1 MRVVGVHD
9 WVDDFTGIEP
19 TRIAGATILV
29 LTFHAHARIELGKPC
44 VLPETHRS
52 TRIRGRQGLP
62 GTVAMDL
69 KYVGRQLL
77 RRPGHTLAVIAC
89 LVIGLVASVGTFS
102 VITSLFYGDMPG
114 IAGRRSLAR
123 VFLRYDSATASEFG
137 GGGRRIVTAPLSFN
151 DFAIMRE
158 LPADSALDAIGA
170 EGELRM
176 TAAGSHGPVWI
187 GGAFVSGDYFRVLR
201 TTPVRG
207 RFLTPDDD
215 RPAAAPVA
223 VVTDYFWRTHLDG
236 RDDAIGRPVLLGGSS
251 FTVVG
256 VAPPRFHGLSL
267 PDPGQDESQGVQAW
281 IPLAL
286 APQWPTDPSLD
297 TGWLKVAGRVKAGLT
312 ITDVE
317 RQLTVPAARIAASHP
332 GTRANAAPR
341 VRPYGFG
348 PDDATI
354 QIFALVIAL
363 LALPLIVLAIGCAN
377 VANLHLA
384 RVAEQS
390 RELAVRLALGA
401 TRAQLVRLLTLET
414 LARVLIGV
422 GLSIGLILL
431 ILVRVQPLV
440 PVFVSIDWRVLLFA
454 VSLALGVSMA
464 TGLMP
469 AWIVLRRTTAGELKQ
484 GSQSGGLGYSRL
496 RGALIVGQVALS
508 LGLMVLAGLFT
519 RTSQAM
525 VNEAPSALRQQ
536 MVASFDP
543 SELRMTPLE
552 ARRFADTL
560 ADGAA
565 ADGRVT
571 HVALSIDDNAR
582 FGWPGAPRTS
592 DRLGSLVGITA
603 AWLDVMEVKLLT
615 GRRLTD
621 ADDRTTA
628 ILSAGA
634 AEAIAAGSSP
644 LGMMLR
650 VAPGSSAAR
659 EVRVVGVVADNPL
672 RPTAARPD
680 PVIYVPLPNELRGE
694 FTLRVR
700 AADPEA
706 LRADL
711 LTLVNRIDPRIAWTS
726 IRRGDLEFQEEAR
739 EMAGVIYVVGAA
751 GTVALAL
758 SATGLYAVL
767 SYIVALR
774 RREIGVR
781 LAVGAPPSRIVTLI
795 VRQALKL
802 VLAGM
807 ACGLAL
813 AVPMAFAMRATF
825 VAKVNAADPMVFLPT
840 IRYCSPSASSRPS
853 SPPFVRLESIRSPH
867 CGKNRIAFAR

>member
-1 MRVVGVHD
+1 
-9 WVDDFTGIEP
+9 
-19 TRIAGATILV
+19 
-29 LTFHAHARIELGKPC
+29 
-44 VLPETHRS
+44 
-52 TRIRGRQGLP
+52 
-62 GTVAMDL
+62 MDL
-69 KYVGRQLL
+69 KYVARQLL

-89 LVIGLVASVGTFS
+89 LVIGLVASVGAFS
-102 VITSLFYGDMPG
+102 VLTSLFYGDLPG

-123 VFLRYDSATASEFG
+123 VFLRYDIATGSESASGA
-137 GGGRRIVTAPLSFN
+137 RHIVTAPLSFN

-158 LPADSALDAIGA
+158 LPADSALEGIGA

-176 TAAGSHGPVWI
+176 TAAGSHGPAWI
-187 GGAFVSGDYFRVLR
+187 DGAFVSGDYFTILR

-215 RPAAAPVA
+215 RPAAEPVT

-256 VAPPRFHGLSL
+256 VAPPRFHGLTL
-267 PDPGQDESQGVQAW
+267 ADPGQAESQGVQAW
-281 IPLAL
+281 ISLAL
-286 APQWPTDPSLD
+286 APQWPTAPSLD
-297 TGWLKVAGRVKAGLT
+297 RHWLKVVGRVKAGFT
-312 ITDVE
+312 TTDVE
-317 RQLTVPAARIAASHP
+317 RQLTVPAARIAASEP
-332 GTRANAAPR
+332 TARTNAAPH
-341 VRPYGFG
+341 VRPYGW
-348 PDDATI
+348 PDSTPIEIVAI
-354 QIFALVIAL
+354 VIAI

-401 TRAQLVRLLTLET
+401 SRAQLVRLLTLET
-414 LARVLIGV
+414 LARVLVAV

-431 ILVRVQPLV
+431 ALVRVQPLV
-440 PVFVSIDWRVLLFA
+440 PVYVSIDWRVLLFA
-454 VSLALGVSMA
+454 VSLALGVSLA

-484 GSQSGGLGYSRL
+484 GAQSGGLRYSRL
-496 RGALIVGQVALS
+496 RSALVVGQVALS

-525 VNEAPSALRQQ
+525 VKEAPRALRQQ
-536 MVASFDP
+536 MVATFDP

-560 ADGAA
+560 ATGAA

-582 FGWPGAPRTS
+582 FGLPGAPRTG
-592 DRLGSLVGITA
+592 DRSASLVGITA
-603 AWLDVMEVKLLT
+603 AWLDVMEVRLLT

-621 ADDRTTA
+621 ADDHTTA
-628 ILSAGA
+628 VLSARA
-634 AEAIAAGSSP
+634 AEMIAPGASP
-644 LGMMLR
+644 LGMVLR
-650 VAPGSSAAR
+650 VAHESSSAR
-659 EVRVVGVVADNPL
+659 EVRDVRIVGVVADNPL

-680 PVIYVPLPNELRGE
+680 PVIYVPLPKELRGE
-694 FTLRVR
+694 FTLLVR
-700 AADPEA
+700 AADPET

-711 LTLVNRIDPRIAWTS
+711 LTLVNRIDPRIIWTS
-726 IRRGDLEFQEEAR
+726 IRRGDMLFQEEAR
-739 EMAGVIYVVGAA
+739 EMAGAIYVVGAA
-751 GTVALAL
+751 GTVALVL

-767 SYIVALR
+767 SYLVALR

-781 LAVGAPPSRIVTLI
+781 LAIGAPPSRIITL
-795 VRQALKL
+795 VVGQALKL

-825 VAKVNAADPMVFLPT
+825 VAKVTATDPMVFLPT
-840 IRYCSPSASSRPS
+840 ISVLLAVGILAAAVPALRAS
-853 SPPFVRLESIRSPH
+853 
-867 CGKNRIAFAR
+867 RIDPIATLRQE

>member
-1 MRVVGVHD
+1 
-9 WVDDFTGIEP
+9 
-19 TRIAGATILV
+19 
-29 LTFHAHARIELGKPC
+29 
-44 VLPETHRS
+44 
-52 TRIRGRQGLP
+52 
-62 GTVAMDL
+62 MDL
-69 KYVGRQLL
+69 KYVARQLL

-102 VITSLFYGDMPG
+102 VIMSLFYGDMPG

-123 VFLRYDSATASEFG
+123 IFLRYDSPTASESG

-158 LPADSALDAIGA
+158 LPADSALEGIGA
-170 EGELRM
+170 EGDLRM
-176 TAAGSHGPVWI
+176 TAMGSHGPVSI
-187 GGAFVSGDYFRVLR
+187 SGAFVSGDFFTVLR
-201 TTPVRG
+201 TTPLRG
-207 RFLTPDDD
+207 RLLTRADD
-215 RPAAAPVA
+215 RPGAAPVA

-236 RDDAIGRPVLLGGSS
+236 RDDAIGRPVLLGGTS
-251 FTVVG
+251 FTVIG
-256 VAPPRFHGLSL
+256 VAPPRFHGMQTL
-267 PDPGQDESQGVQAW
+267 DPGQDDSNGVQAW

-286 APQWPTDPSLD
+286 APQWPTRPSLD
-297 TGWLKVAGRVKAGLT
+297 TGWLSVVGRVKAGLT
-312 ITDVE
+312 TTDVE
-317 RQLTVPAARIAASHP
+317 RQLTVSAARIGASQP
-332 GTRANAAPR
+332 TTRANAAPR
-341 VRPYGFG
+341 VRAPGSPPNDTPIG
-348 PDDATI
+348 
-354 QIFALVIAL
+354 IFAIVIAL

-390 RELAVRLALGA
+390 CELAVRLALGA

-414 LARVLIGV
+414 LARVLIAV

-431 ILVRVQPLV
+431 TLVRVQARV

-454 VSLALGVSMA
+454 VSLALRVSLA

-469 AWIVLRRTTAGELKQ
+469 AWIVLRRTAASELKQ
-484 GSQSGGLGYSRL
+484 GSQGGGLRHSRL

-536 MVASFDP
+536 MVATFDP

-560 ADGAA
+560 VTGAA
-565 ADGRVT
+565 EDGRVT
-571 HVALSIDDNAR
+571 HVALSIDDGVR
-582 FGWPGAPRTS
+582 FGLLSAPRTT
-592 DRLGSLVGITA
+592 DRPASLVGMTA
-603 AWLDVMEVKLLT
+603 AWLDVMEVRLLT

-621 ADDRTTA
+621 ADDHTTA
-628 ILSAGA
+628 MVSARA
-634 AEAIAAGSSP
+634 AEMIAPGTSP
-644 LGMMLR
+644 LGLVLR
-650 VAPGSSAAR
+650 VAHGSGAAR
-659 EVRVVGVVADNPL
+659 EVRIVGVVADNPL
-672 RPTAARPD
+672 RPTVARPD
-680 PVIYVPLPNELRGE
+680 PVIYVPLPKELSGE

-726 IRRGDLEFQEEAR
+726 IRRGDTRFQDEAQ
-739 EMAGVIYVVGAA
+739 EMAFATYAVGAG

-781 LAVGAPPSRIVTLI
+781 LAIGAPPSRIITL
-795 VRQALKL
+795 VLRQALKL

-807 ACGLAL
+807 TCGLAL
-813 AVPMAFAMRATF
+813 AVPMAFGMRATF
-825 VAKVNAADPMVFLPT
+825 VAKVTATDPMVFLPT
-840 IRYCSPSASSRPS
+840 ISVLLAVGILAAVVPALRAS
-853 SPPFVRLESIRSPH
+853 
-867 CGKNRIAFAR
+867 RIDPIATLRQE

>member
-1 MRVVGVHD
+1 
-9 WVDDFTGIEP
+9 
-19 TRIAGATILV
+19 
-29 LTFHAHARIELGKPC
+29 
-44 VLPETHRS
+44 
-52 TRIRGRQGLP
+52 
-62 GTVAMDL
+62 MDL
-69 KYVGRQLL
+69 KYVARQLL

-102 VITSLFYGDMPG
+102 VITSFFYGDMPG

-123 VFLRYDSATASEFG
+123 IFLRYDSPAASESGG

-158 LPADSALDAIGA
+158 LPADSAIEAIGA
-170 EGELRM
+170 EGNLRM

-187 GGAFVSGDYFRVLR
+187 EGAFVSGDFFTVLR
-201 TTPVRG
+201 TTPLRG
-207 RFLTPDDD
+207 RLLTPDDD

-223 VVTDYFWRTHLDG
+223 VVTDYFWHTHLDG

-256 VAPPRFHGLSL
+256 VAPARFHGLETL
-267 PDPGQDESQGVQAW
+267 DPGQDDSHGVQAW

-286 APQWPTDPSLD
+286 APQWPTGPSLD
-297 TGWLKVAGRVKAGLT
+297 TGWLRVVGRVKAGLT
-312 ITDVE
+312 TTDVG
-317 RQLTVPAARIAASHP
+317 RQLTVSAARIAASHP
-332 GTRANAAPR
+332 PSPRLRRGHAEASAEAEPTTRANAAPY
-341 VRPYGFG
+341 VRAHGISPN
-348 PDDATI
+348 DAPFSL
-354 QIFALVIAL
+354 FAIVIAV
-363 LALPLIVLAIGCAN
+363 LALPVIVLAIGCAN

-401 TRAQLVRLLTLET
+401 TRAQLVRLLTFET
-414 LARVLIGV
+414 LARVLIAV

-431 ILVRVQPLV
+431 TLVRVQALV

-454 VSLALGVSMA
+454 VSLALGVSLA

-469 AWIVLRRTTAGELKQ
+469 AWIVLRRTTAGELKE
-484 GSQSGGLGYSRL
+484 GSQSGGLRHSRL
-496 RGALIVGQVALS
+496 RGALIVCQVALS

-525 VNEAPSALRQQ
+525 VNEAPTALRQQ
-536 MVASFDP
+536 MVATFDP

-552 ARRFADTL
+552 ARRFADALVT
-560 ADGAA
+560 GAA

-571 HVALSIDDNAR
+571 HVALSIDRDVR
-582 FGWPGAPRTS
+582 FGLPGAPPTT
-592 DRLGSLVGITA
+592 DRSASLVGMTA
-603 AWLDVMEVKLLT
+603 AWLDVMEVRLLT

-621 ADDRTTA
+621 ADDHTTA
-628 ILSAGA
+628 MLSAKA
-634 AEAIAAGSSP
+634 AEIIAPGTSP
-644 LGMMLR
+644 LDLVLR
-650 VAPGSSAAR
+650 VAHGSSAAR
-659 EVRVVGVVADNPL
+659 EVRIVGVFADNPL
-672 RPTAARPD
+672 RPSVARPD
-680 PVIYVPLPNELRGE
+680 PVIYVLLPKELSGE

-700 AADPEA
+700 VADPEA

-711 LTLVNRIDPRIAWTS
+711 LALVNRIDPRIIWTS
-726 IRRGDLEFQEEAR
+726 IRRGDMRFQDEAR

-767 SYIVALR
+767 SYVVALR

-781 LAVGAPPSRIVTLI
+781 LAIGSPPSRIITLV

-825 VAKVNAADPMVFLPT
+825 VAKVTAADPMVFLPA
-840 IRYCSPSASSRPS
+840 ISVLLAVGILAAVVPALRAS
-853 SPPFVRLESIRSPH
+853 
-867 CGKNRIAFAR
+867 RIDPIATLRQE